1 MIRNIMLVAVG
12 GAVGSALR
20 YALSWLWPATHNGGL
35 PLGTL
40 AANVLGCL
48 VIGFV
53 GTLLQRSFG
62 SGEGFRLLV
71 CVGFCGGLTTLSSL
85 VNETSGMAQSSQM
98 VLAAA
103 YLGAS
108 VVLGFLAFHGGT
120 WLAAKI

>member
-1 MIRNIMLVAVG
+1 MIRNIILVALG
-12 GAVGSALR
+12 GAVGSTLR
-20 YALSWLWPATHNGGL
+20 YALSWLWPATQNGGL

-48 VIGFV
+48 VIGFA

-62 SGEGFRLLV
+62 GGEWLRLLV

-85 VNETSGMAQSSQM
+85 VNETSGMAHTNQTLM
-98 VLAAA
+98 AAA

-108 VVLGFLAFHGGT
+108 VALGFVALHCGT
-120 WLAAKI
+120 WLASRV

>member
-1 MIRNIMLVAVG
+1 MIRNIILVAVG

-20 YALSWLWPATHNGGL
+20 YALSWLWPATQNGGL

-48 VIGFV
+48 VIGFA
-53 GTLLQRSFG
+53 GTLLQRTFG
-62 SGEGFRLLV
+62 GGEWLRLLV

-85 VNETSGMAQSSQM
+85 VNETSGMAQTNQTLM
-98 VLAAA
+98 AAA

-108 VVLGFLAFHGGT
+108 VALGFVALHCGT
-120 WLAAKI
+120 WLASRV

>member
-1 MIRNIMLVAVG
+1 MIRNIILVALG

-20 YALSWLWPATHNGGL
+20 YALSWLWPATQNGGL

-48 VIGFV
+48 VIGFA
-53 GTLLQRSFG
+53 GTLQQRWFG
-62 SGEGFRLLV
+62 GGEGFRLLV

-85 VNETSGMAQSSQM
+85 VNETSGMTHTNQTLM
-98 VLAAA
+98 AAG

-108 VVLGFLAFHGGT
+108 VALGFVALHCGT
-120 WLAAKI
+120 WLASRV

>member
-1 MIRNIMLVAVG
+1 MIRNIILVALG

-20 YALSWLWPATHNGGL
+20 YTLSWLWPATQNGGL

-53 GTLLQRSFG
+53 GTLLQRTFG

-85 VNETSGMAQSSQM
+85 VNETSGMTHTNQTLM
-98 VLAAA
+98 AAG
-103 YLGAS
+103 YLGTS
-108 VVLGFLAFHGGT
+108 VALGFVALHCGT
-120 WLAAKI
+120 WLASRV

>member
-1 MIRNIMLVAVG
+1 MIRNIILVALG

-20 YALSWLWPATHNGGL
+20 YALSWLWPATQNGGL

-48 VIGFV
+48 VIGFA
-53 GTLLQRSFG
+53 GTLLQRWVG
-62 SGEGFRLLV
+62 GGEWFRLLV

-85 VNETSGMAQSSQM
+85 INETSGMAQTNQTLM
-98 VLAAA
+98 AAA

-108 VVLGFLAFHGGT
+108 VALGFVALHCGT
-120 WLAAKI
+120 WLASRV

>member
-1 MIRNIMLVAVG
+1 MIRNIILVALG

-20 YALSWLWPATHNGGL
+20 YALSWLWPATQNGGL

-48 VIGFV
+48 VIGFA
-53 GTLLQRSFG
+53 GTLLQRLFG
-62 SGEGFRLLV
+62 GGEWFRLLV

-85 VNETSGMAQSSQM
+85 VNETSGMAHTNQILM
-98 VLAAA
+98 AAG

-108 VVLGFLAFHGGT
+108 VALGFVALHCGT
-120 WLAAKI
+120 WLASRV

>member
-1 MIRNIMLVAVG
+1 MIRNIILVALG

-20 YALSWLWPATHNGGL
+20 YALSWLWPATQNGGL

-48 VIGFV
+48 VIGFA
-53 GTLLQRSFG
+53 GTLLQRWVG
-62 SGEGFRLLV
+62 GGEWFRLLG

-85 VNETSGMAQSSQM
+85 INETSGMAQTNQTLM
-98 VLAAA
+98 AAA

-108 VVLGFLAFHGGT
+108 VALGFVALHCGT
-120 WLAAKI
+120 WLASRV

>member
-1 MIRNIMLVAVG
+1 MIHNMILVALG
-12 GAVGSALR
+12 GALGSALR
-20 YALSWLWPATHNGGL
+20 YLLSWLLPPSQNGAL

-40 AANVLGCL
+40 AANVTGCL

-53 GTLLQRSFG
+53 GALLQRAFG
-62 SGEGFRLLV
+62 GSEHLRLLV
-71 CVGFCGGLTTLSSL
+71 CVGLCGGLTTLSSL

>member
-1 MIRNIMLVAVG
+1 MILVALG

-20 YALSWLWPATHNGGL
+20 YALSWLWPATQNGGL

-62 SGEGFRLLV
+62 GGEWFRLLV

-85 VNETSGMAQSSQM
+85 VNETSGMAHTNQTLM
-98 VLAAA
+98 AAG

-108 VVLGFLAFHGGT
+108 VALGFVALHCGT
-120 WLAAKI
+120 WLASRV

>member
-1 MIRNIMLVAVG
+1 MIRNIILVAVG

-20 YALSWLWPATHNGGL
+20 YALSWLWPATQNGGL

-48 VIGFV
+48 VIGFA
-53 GTLLQRSFG
+53 GTLQQRWFG
-62 SGEGFRLLV
+62 GGEGFRLLG

-85 VNETSGMAQSSQM
+85 VNETLGMTHTNQTLM
-98 VLAAA
+98 AAG

-108 VVLGFLAFHGGT
+108 VALGFVALHCGT
-120 WLAAKI
+120 WLASRV

>member
-1 MIRNIMLVAVG
+1 MIRNIILVALG

-20 YALSWLWPATHNGGL
+20 YALSWLWPATQNGGL

-40 AANVLGCL
+40 AANILGCL

-53 GTLLQRSFG
+53 GTLLQRWFG
-62 SGEGFRLLV
+62 GGEGFRLLV

-85 VNETSGMAQSSQM
+85 VNETSGMAHTNQILM
-98 VLAAA
+98 AAG

-108 VVLGFLAFHGGT
+108 VALGFVALHCGT
-120 WLAAKI
+120 WLASRV